1 MARRTSRNPFL
12 ITPGAQA
19 FGVPDPH
26 QFEYL
31 EARVQEGRPEGF
43 LHYDAKR
50 SGRMARGAAVL
61 EREGIKLHIEQVG
74 KEFRIYD
81 DRGNYMMKYA
91 LTLPK
96 AMEILEKML
105 DSQY

>member
-1 MARRTSRNPFL
+1 MARRTSLNPFL
-12 ITPGAQA
+12 VTPGAQA

-26 QFEYL
+26 QFDYI

-43 LHYDAKR
+43 RDYDAKR
-50 SGRMARGAAVL
+50 SARTARGASLL
-61 EREGIKLHIEQVG
+61 EREGVKLHIEQVG
-74 KEFRIYD
+74 REFRIYD
-81 DRGNYMMKYA
+81 DRGNYTMKYA

-105 DSQY
+105 NSQY